1 ATELVHDRGFAAR
14 DDQAGHPREFCRSAH
29 TDGVSAERVQD
40 RNVLA
45 EIPLESEDT
54 DGPRYG
60 CSFVAAYSTSK
71 TNFVAAYPTTGLAT
85 SHARKDG
92 EAPRGRTR

>member
-1 ATELVHDRGFAAR
+1 TEEATELVHDRGFAAR

-29 TDGVSAERVQD
+29 TDGVSAERFQD

-45 EIPLESEDT
+45 EVPLEREDT

-60 CSFVAAYSTSK
+60 WP
-71 TNFVAAYPTTGLAT
+71 FVAAYPTTGLAT